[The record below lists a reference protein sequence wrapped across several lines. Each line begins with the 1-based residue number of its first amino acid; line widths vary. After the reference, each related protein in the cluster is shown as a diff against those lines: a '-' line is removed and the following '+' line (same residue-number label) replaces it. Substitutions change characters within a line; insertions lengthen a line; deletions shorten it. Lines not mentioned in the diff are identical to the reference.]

1 MKVFPERQ
9 MIELSRRNLLSL
21 LAKLDGHP
29 PNSACTIT
37 TPISDG
43 VPLWSVHAVE
53 DAEHYSDRPAGPM
66 IAETERML
74 PYDQRMAA
82 IPKRTPFSTSA
93 YEGQS

>member
-1 MKVFPERQ
+1 MKVLPERQ

-29 PNSACTIT
+29 PNSACSIMAPNDMPGWT
-37 TPISDG
+37 
-43 VPLWSVHAVE
+43 VHAVE
-53 DAEHYSDRPAGPM
+53 DAEHYADRPAGQM

-82 IPKRTPFSTSA
+82 INPLTGRSRLR
-93 YEGQS
+93 